1 MQLVAILTIVNLLLL
16 RNPAPLSS
24 QPGGEDYP
32 LAASAAE
39 FGDPIPGLANSEEDL
54 HIRGRRLFRWEL
66 WRPDR
71 SSNGFNETECSKC
84 HLEPYFGGSNK
95 DPKTFVSFLPD
106 SEDRTGLKVY
116 HRLQRNETRRFVE
129 PTRPPDAMVRRA
141 PALFGIGLLEA
152 VPNVEIAKLSDPS
165 DENKDGISGRTL
177 VFGGAPAKFGWK
189 PNISS
194 IDLFV
199 AQAFKGE
206 MGMLVEPYERE
217 DFAGGLGAGQV
228 KAVSFFIKTLG
239 PPPRT
244 KLNPNQLEGKKL
256 FTKVGCQTC
265 HVGSLRTGESSIA
278 AISKKTIEAYTDL
291 LAHQIQPNEPLHTS
305 IDRYDIGE
313 YRTAPLW
320 GLGMFG
326 GPYWHDGSAPTILE
340 AILKHDGE
348 AAKSKAAFQKLA
360 PADQKRLLE
369 FLQAL

>member
-1 MQLVAILTIVNLLLL
+1 MHLLAILPVLNMFLIGNTASTIRTGV
-16 RNPAPLSS
+16 SD
-24 QPGGEDYP
+24 EYP

-39 FGDPIPGLANSEEDL
+39 IGDPIPGLASSEEDL

-95 DPKTFVSFLPD
+95 DPKTFVTFLPD

-116 HRLQRNETRRFVE
+116 HRLQRNESRRFVE
-129 PTRPPDAMVRRA
+129 PSRPPDAVSRRA
-141 PALFGIGLLEA
+141 PALFGLGLLEA
-152 VPNVEIAKLSDPS
+152 VPNVEIAKLADPS

-177 VFGGAPAKFGWK
+177 VFGGSPAKFGWK
-189 PNISS
+189 PNVSS

-199 AQAFKGE
+199 TQAFKGE
-206 MGMLVEPYERE
+206 LGMLVEPYGRE

-244 KLNPNQLEGKKL
+244 KLTPNAMEGKKL

-265 HVGSLRTGESSIA
+265 HVGSLRTGESSIS
-278 AISKKTIEAYTDL
+278 AINKKTIEAYTDL

-305 IDRYDIGE
+305 IDKYDIGE

-320 GLGMFG
+320 GLGVFG
-326 GPYWHDGSAPTILE
+326 GPYWHDGSAPTILD
-340 AILKHDGE
+340 AILKHGGE
-348 AAKSKAAFQKLA
+348 ASNSKAAFQKLS
-360 PADQKRLLE
+360 PVEQKRLLE